1 MKINKF
7 NLPPIN
13 PYKANQL
20 KVEKAETKVQA
31 QTDKLE
37 ISTEAKQL
45 SGITSFS
52 VERNERVA
60 EIKSQIDAGTYKVD
74 PEALAANLIS
84 YYNK

>member
-1 MKINKF
+1 MKVNKF

-20 KVEKAETKVQA
+20 KTEKTEQTMKA

-45 SGITSFS
+45 SEITSYS
-52 VERNERVA
+52 TERNDKIQ
-60 EIKSQIDAGTYKVD
+60 EIKAQVDAGTYKVD
-74 PEALAANLIS
+74 PEKLAANLLS
-84 YYNK
+84 YFNK

>member
-20 KVEKAETKVQA
+20 KVEKAETKVQTY
-31 QTDKLE
+31 TDKLE

-45 SGITSFS
+45 SGIPSYGI
-52 VERNERVA
+52 ERNERIA

-74 PEALAANLIS
+74 SEALAANLIS